1 MENSNRER
9 PLKHDGSAPESELE
23 IPSARASLLT
33 TALVLGGIALFEPEL
48 VAGMVIG
55 AGVTLLAGQLPSV
68 PAIVRPVVK
77 AAVKAAYSA
86 AEIAA
91 EAAEE
96 IQDLMAEARAEH
108 EEAAQKAEPRATH

>member
-1 MENSNRER
+1 MANANGER
-9 PLKHDGSAPESELE
+9 PLKHEGTAPEAALE
-23 IPSARASLLT
+23 APVTGASLLT
-33 TALVLGGIALFEPEL
+33 TALVLGGIALIEPEL

-55 AGVTLLAGQLPSV
+55 AGVSLLAGQLPSV

-86 AEIAA
+86 AEIVA

-108 EEAAQKAEPRATH
+108 EQAAQTDQPRATH

>member
-1 MENSNRER
+1 MANSNGEGPLKLEER
-9 PLKHDGSAPESELE
+9 PPEAVLEAPVTG
-23 IPSARASLLT
+23 ASLLT
-33 TALVLGGIALFEPEL
+33 TALVLGGIALIEPEL

-55 AGVTLLAGQLPSV
+55 AGVSLLAGQLPSM

-86 AEIAA
+86 AEIVA

-108 EEAAQKAEPRATH
+108 EQPAQKDQARATD